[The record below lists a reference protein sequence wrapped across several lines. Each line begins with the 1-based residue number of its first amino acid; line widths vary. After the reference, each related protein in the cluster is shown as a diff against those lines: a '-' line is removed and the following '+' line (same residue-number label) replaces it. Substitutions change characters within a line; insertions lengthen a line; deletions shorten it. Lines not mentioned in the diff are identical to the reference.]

1 LLLKDLVD
9 LEFLTARSINQAR
22 KEAYLWCS
30 DTTARLTPA
39 PFLCEA
45 ACLSMDKHGLPVP
58 VAGQARQRRQPL
70 ACPGPAVA
78 FLLSRHAAR
87 TMNGDASANGH
98 AQRSI
103 SASSSFYSMFQPSVV
118 GEHTGLST
126 VRPSVDPSS
135 FLVTVCIAVLVMERQ
150 HFAFCLS
157 GKARQRLHLHL
168 HSMSKLPVD
177 PGPGSWNVPVHCRHC
192 TALAPVLLSLKYH
205 RYYYCW

>member
-1 LLLKDLVD
+1 MP
-9 LEFLTARSINQAR
+9 
-22 KEAYLWCS
+22 C
-30 DTTARLTPA
+30 
-39 PFLCEA
+39 
-45 ACLSMDKHGLPVP
+45 LPVP
-58 VAGQARQRRQPL
+58 AGQARQRQPL

-98 AQRSI
+98 AQCSI

-168 HSMSKLPVD
+168 HSMSMLPVD
-177 PGPGSWNVPVHCRHC
+177 QVQGVGTCLSIVG
-192 TALAPVLLSLKYH
+192 TALH
-205 RYYYCW
+205 